1 MTIAYTVIAT
11 LPDEDARGRY
21 LAWILGGHAQAVVRG
36 GALGA
41 RVLRLDAQPGEAGVK
56 VEVRYEFASREALE
70 RYVRDVAPGLRA
82 EGLAM
87 FPPESGVR
95 FDRRVGEIV
104 GGVAGVVGG

>member
-1 MTIAYTVIAT
+1 MPIAYTVTAT
-11 LPDEDARGRY
+11 IPDEPTRERY
-21 LAWILGGHAQAVVRG
+21 VSWILDGHAQAVVHG

-95 FDRRVGEIV
+95 FDRRVGEVV
-104 GGVAGVVGG
+104 GGVVGGVGG